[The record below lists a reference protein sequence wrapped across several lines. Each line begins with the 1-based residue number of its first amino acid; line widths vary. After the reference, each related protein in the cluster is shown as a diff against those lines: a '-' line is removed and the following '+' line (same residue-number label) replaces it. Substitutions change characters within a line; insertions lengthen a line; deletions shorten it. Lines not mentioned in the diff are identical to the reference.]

1 MVEGIPELKSTHE
14 GIWKGC
20 ALGNNIKKTFPSN
33 NNRSKE
39 TLDLIHSDVC
49 GPMPI
54 KYLGGALYYLTFI
67 DEYSRK
73 MWLYLLKSK
82 DEVFNKFQ
90 EFKAEVENLTNKK
103 IKTLRTDNGGEY
115 TSREF
120 VAFCKSV
127 GIRRE
132 LTVPH
137 NPQQNGVVERK
148 NRYIEESVKALLNDQ
163 DLSMFLWGEAA
174 MKEIYVQNRSP
185 HRILK
190 DMTPEEAFS
199 GKKPNVEKLRIF
211 GCQVYSHI
219 PKDKRNKL
227 EPSGKKGIFV
237 GYSDSSKAYRI
248 YIPDQHNIEVS
259 RDVTFNER
267 MAFRKSIEET
277 IEEEEIE
284 ELNEENTEGEN
295 NEKDQLDHPMEICE
309 NNDPDNI
316 PKNKKIPACLE
327 ATLQDVE
334 RIKVPE
340 GTSRKTKRPKRFSSY
355 AAYMT
360 KLLDEEPTTFEEAV
374 KKEQWKEAMAEEHQ
388 SIMRNEVWEIVP
400 RPKEKSIV
408 TSKWVYKIKHA
419 VDGSVDKYKEIFVAR
434 GFSQKEGED
443 YDKIFAPVAR
453 YTSIRTIISLVA
465 SMGWNLH
472 QMDVKTTFLKGAI
485 EEEVYIEQPQGFEV
499 HSRDNHVCRLK
510 KFLYGLKQ
518 APRAWYARMDSY
530 LTRLGFSKSHADPNL
545 YYKVVNNAPVILLLY
560 VDDIFI
566 TGEESLIIQCKKDL
580 ASEFDMKD
588 LGLMHYY
595 LGLEV
600 WQKRGEVFL
609 GQGKYEIKILQ
620 KFGMMDCKSMNT
632 PMNVDIRKVKVP
644 DSDPVDPSL
653 YHKLIGS
660 LMYLVNTRPDICF
673 VVNTLSQFQ
682 VEPRQE
688 HWIAAKHVLRYIRGT
703 INYGLRYTT
712 YNDIQLH
719 GFTDSDWAG
728 ITEDRKST
736 SGMCFSLGSA
746 MISWSNRKQKSVALS
761 TVEAEYMGACEA
773 CTEAVWLRKLVSDL
787 FDQNPESITIYCDN
801 QSCIRLSEHLVFHE
815 RSKHIEIKYYF
826 IRDKV

>member
-1 MVEGIPELKSTHE
+1 MVEGISELKSTHE
-14 GIWKGC
+14 GICKGC
-20 ALGNNIKKTFPSN
+20 ALGNNIKKPFPRS

-39 TLDLIHSDVC
+39 ILDLIHSDVC

-54 KYLGGALYYLTFI
+54 KSLGGALYYLTFI
-67 DEYSRK
+67 DDYSRK
-73 MWLYLLKSK
+73 TWLYLLKSK
-82 DEVFNKFQ
+82 DEVFSKFQ
-90 EFKAEVENLTNKK
+90 EFKAEIENLTNKK
-103 IKTLRTDNGGEY
+103 IKTLRTYNGGEY
-115 TSREF
+115 TSKEF
-120 VAFCKSV
+120 VAFCKSA

-137 NPQQNGVVERK
+137 NPQQNGVAERK
-148 NRYIEESVKALLNDQ
+148 NRSIEETVKALLNDQ

-174 MKEIYVQNRSP
+174 MTAIYVQNRSP

-199 GKKPNVEKLRIF
+199 GKKPNVENLRIF

-219 PKDKRNKL
+219 PKNKRNKP
-227 EPSGKKGIFV
+227 EPSRKKGIFV

-248 YIPDQHNIEVS
+248 YIPDQHKIEVS

-284 ELNEENTEGEN
+284 EPNEENTEGEN
-295 NEKDQLDHPMEICE
+295 NEKDQPDHPMEICE
-309 NNDPDNI
+309 NADPDNI
-316 PKNKKIPACLE
+316 PKNKKRPAWLE
-327 ATLQDVE
+327 ATLQDAE

-340 GTSRKTKRPKRFSSY
+340 GTSRKTKRLKRFSSY

-374 KKEQWKEAMAEEHQ
+374 KKGQWKEAMAEEHQ
-388 SIMRNEVWEIVP
+388 SIMKNEVWEIVP
-400 RPKEKSIV
+400 RPKEKSVV

-419 VDGSVDKYKEIFVAR
+419 ADGSVDKYKARFVAR

-443 YDKIFAPVAR
+443 YDETFAPMAR
-453 YTSIRTIISLVA
+453 YTSIRAIISLAA

-472 QMDVKTTFLKGAI
+472 QMDVKSTFLNGAI

-499 HSRDNHVCRLK
+499 HSRDTHVCRLK
-510 KFLYGLKQ
+510 KALYGLKQ

-530 LTRLGFSKSHADPNL
+530 LTRLGFSKSYADPNL

-560 VDDIFI
+560 VDDLFI

-609 GQGKYEIKILQ
+609 GQGKYAIKILQ
-620 KFGMMDCKSMNT
+620 KFGMMDYKSMDT
-632 PMNVDIRKVKVP
+632 PMNADIRKVKVP
-644 DSDPVDPSL
+644 DFDPIDPSL
-653 YHKLIGS
+653 YRQLIGS
-660 LMYLVNTRPDICF
+660 LMYLVNTQPDICF

-688 HWIAAKHVLRYIRGT
+688 HWIVAKHVLRYIRGT
-703 INYGLRYTT
+703 INYGLRYTASS
-712 YNDIQLH
+712 DIQLH

-728 ITEDRKST
+728 SAEDRKST
-736 SGMCFSLGSA
+736 SGMCFSLGSVIA
-746 MISWSNRKQKSVALS
+746 QFV
-761 TVEAEYMGACEA
+761 V
-773 CTEAVWLRKLVSDL
+773 
-787 FDQNPESITIYCDN
+787 
-801 QSCIRLSEHLVFHE
+801 
-815 RSKHIEIKYYF
+815 
-826 IRDKV
+826 